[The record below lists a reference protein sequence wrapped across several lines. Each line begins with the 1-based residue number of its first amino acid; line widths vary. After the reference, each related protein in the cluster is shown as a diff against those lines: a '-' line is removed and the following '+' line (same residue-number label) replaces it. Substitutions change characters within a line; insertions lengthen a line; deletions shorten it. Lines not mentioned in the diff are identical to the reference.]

1 MRVSR
6 CTNHPVPEKEIST
19 FINYRGGDLGRISI
33 QKYVWWPSVLKRP
46 STFLQSTAALFWL
59 CENLV
64 KVIDKSQ
71 EPYPSQFLWTLLP
84 WSISRPKTPLKRAFF
99 MRNKSVGWFLVGGWG
114 EDLLKKASQENHN
127 NYSCPCPRVQL
138 VFEADREGATGPTKT
153 RLQPPEETFS
163 CFFTW
168 TTEGF
173 LETAWVWWDFFGK
186 QAK

>member
-1 MRVSR
+1 M
-6 CTNHPVPEKEIST
+6 
-19 FINYRGGDLGRISI
+19 
-33 QKYVWWPSVLKRP
+33 
-46 STFLQSTAALFWL
+46 
-59 CENLV
+59 
-64 KVIDKSQ
+64 
-71 EPYPSQFLWTLLP
+71 
-84 WSISRPKTPLKRAFF
+84 
-99 MRNKSVGWFLVGGWG
+99 GWFLVGGWG

-173 LETAWVWWDFFGK
+173 LETA
-186 QAK
+186 